1 MTYEYFYGTEGE
13 QFSFYRIPKLLFL
26 APEFKQISVEAKV
39 LYGLLLDRMSLSA
52 KNGWLDE
59 QGRVYIIFSIVDI
72 MEAMGCADQ
81 KAGKLL
87 QELEQ
92 KAGLIVRKRQG
103 LGKPNLIYVKN
114 FLPSQASRFKN
125 RENHDSGN
133 VIITNQEPWD
143 SRSNNTE
150 SNKTEYNELET
161 SFASLMGRH
170 GREPM
175 RSDEMMARRADYE
188 NLLKDNMPVIV
199 KALDRDAATILMV
212 DSNLQRE
219 TILPSERAKAYKMK
233 LEALKRQGARTD
245 LTLSQSET
253 KLTEKTS
260 DPNAEKPSISAAF
273 GTCAQIGHK
282 LDGQKSVE
290 ILADEA
296 GTSRMQIRRF
306 IRLTELTPKLQQMVD
321 EKRLGFTPAVEVSYL
336 KPAEQELL
344 LDAMESE
351 QAVPSLSQAQRI
363 KKLSQDGKL
372 TDDAMRQ
379 VMREQKK
386 PDCWDVTLSGQKLQ
400 KYFPKSFTPRQIESA
415 IFKMLESMYQKRQQ
429 SKGQSR

>member
-1 MTYEYFYGTEGE
+1 MNEKVSEVPL
-13 QFSFYRIPKLLFL
+13 SKLVAFPDHPF
-26 APEFKQISVEAKV
+26 AVRDDAAMEDMAESV
-39 LYGLLLDRMSLSA
+39 RQ
-52 KNGWLDE
+52 NG
-59 QGRVYIIFSIVDI
+59 VIVP
-72 MEAMGCADQ
+72 G
-81 KAGKLL
+81 
-87 QELEQ
+87 
-92 KAGLIVRKRQG
+92 IVRALPNGKYELVSGHRRKRACELVG
-103 LGKPNLIYVKN
+103 LK
-114 FLPSQASRFKN
+114 S
-125 RENHDSGN
+125 
-133 VIITNQEPWD
+133 
-143 SRSNNTE
+143 
-150 SNKTEYNELET
+150 
-161 SFASLMGRH
+161 
-170 GREPM
+170 
-175 RSDEMMARRADYE
+175 
-188 NLLKDNMPVIV
+188 MPVIV
-199 KALDRDAATILMV
+199 KELDRDAATILMV

-245 LTLSQSET
+245 LTLSQIGT
-253 KLTEKTS
+253 KLGEKTQDS
-260 DPNAEKPSISAAF
+260 EAQKLSNNAGF
-273 GTCAQIGHK
+273 GTSVQIGQK
-282 LDGQKSVE
+282 LNGK
-290 ILADEA
+290 
-296 GTSRMQIRRF
+296 TSREVLATDSEESPSQIRRF

-415 IFKMLESMYQKRQQ
+415 IFKMLESLYQKRQQ
-429 SKGQSR
+429 TKGQSR

>member
-1 MTYEYFYGTEGE
+1 MNEKVSEVPLSKLVAFPDHPFAVRDDAAMEEMAESVRQNGVIVPGIVRALPNGKYELVSGH
-13 QFSFYRIPKLLFL
+13 RRKR
-26 APEFKQISVEAKV
+26 A
-39 LYGLLLDRMSLSA
+39 
-52 KNGWLDE
+52 
-59 QGRVYIIFSIVDI
+59 
-72 MEAMGCADQ
+72 C
-81 KAGKLL
+81 
-87 QELEQ
+87 EL
-92 KAGLIVRKRQG
+92 AGLK
-103 LGKPNLIYVKN
+103 
-114 FLPSQASRFKN
+114 S
-125 RENHDSGN
+125 
-133 VIITNQEPWD
+133 
-143 SRSNNTE
+143 
-150 SNKTEYNELET
+150 
-161 SFASLMGRH
+161 
-170 GREPM
+170 
-175 RSDEMMARRADYE
+175 
-188 NLLKDNMPVIV
+188 MPVIV
-199 KALDRDAATILMV
+199 KELDRDAATILMV

>member
-1 MTYEYFYGTEGE
+1 MNEKVSEVPLSKLVAFPDNPFAVRDDAAMEEMAESVRQNGVIVPGIVRALPNGKYELVSGH
-13 QFSFYRIPKLLFL
+13 RRKR
-26 APEFKQISVEAKV
+26 A
-39 LYGLLLDRMSLSA
+39 
-52 KNGWLDE
+52 
-59 QGRVYIIFSIVDI
+59 
-72 MEAMGCADQ
+72 C
-81 KAGKLL
+81 
-87 QELEQ
+87 EL
-92 KAGLIVRKRQG
+92 AGLK
-103 LGKPNLIYVKN
+103 
-114 FLPSQASRFKN
+114 S
-125 RENHDSGN
+125 
-133 VIITNQEPWD
+133 
-143 SRSNNTE
+143 
-150 SNKTEYNELET
+150 
-161 SFASLMGRH
+161 
-170 GREPM
+170 
-175 RSDEMMARRADYE
+175 
-188 NLLKDNMPVIV
+188 MPVIV
-199 KALDRDAATILMV
+199 KELDRDAATILMV

-245 LTLSQSET
+245 LTLSQVGT
-253 KLTEKTS
+253 KLGEKTQDS
-260 DPNAEKPSISAAF
+260 EAQKPSNNAGF
-273 GTCAQIGHK
+273 GTSAQIGQK
-282 LDGQKSVE
+282 LIGQTSVE
-290 ILADEA
+290 SVAADS
-296 GTSRMQIRRF
+296 GVSRMQVQRF

-415 IFKMLESMYQKRQQ
+415 IFKMLESLYQKRQQ
-429 SKGQSR
+429 TKGQSR

>member
-1 MTYEYFYGTEGE
+1 MNEKVSEVPLSKLVAFPDHPFAVRDDAAMEDMAESVRQNGVIVPGIVRALPNGKYELVSGH
-13 QFSFYRIPKLLFL
+13 RRKR
-26 APEFKQISVEAKV
+26 A
-39 LYGLLLDRMSLSA
+39 
-52 KNGWLDE
+52 
-59 QGRVYIIFSIVDI
+59 
-72 MEAMGCADQ
+72 C
-81 KAGKLL
+81 
-87 QELEQ
+87 EL
-92 KAGLIVRKRQG
+92 AGLK
-103 LGKPNLIYVKN
+103 
-114 FLPSQASRFKN
+114 S
-125 RENHDSGN
+125 
-133 VIITNQEPWD
+133 
-143 SRSNNTE
+143 
-150 SNKTEYNELET
+150 
-161 SFASLMGRH
+161 
-170 GREPM
+170 
-175 RSDEMMARRADYE
+175 
-188 NLLKDNMPVIV
+188 MPVIV
-199 KALDRDAATILMV
+199 KELDRDAATILMV

>member
-1 MTYEYFYGTEGE
+1 MNEKVSEVPLSKLVAFPDHPFAVRDDAAMEEMAESVRQNGVIVPGIVRALPNGKYELVSGH
-13 QFSFYRIPKLLFL
+13 RRKR
-26 APEFKQISVEAKV
+26 A
-39 LYGLLLDRMSLSA
+39 
-52 KNGWLDE
+52 
-59 QGRVYIIFSIVDI
+59 
-72 MEAMGCADQ
+72 C
-81 KAGKLL
+81 
-87 QELEQ
+87 EL
-92 KAGLIVRKRQG
+92 AGLK
-103 LGKPNLIYVKN
+103 
-114 FLPSQASRFKN
+114 S
-125 RENHDSGN
+125 
-133 VIITNQEPWD
+133 
-143 SRSNNTE
+143 
-150 SNKTEYNELET
+150 
-161 SFASLMGRH
+161 
-170 GREPM
+170 
-175 RSDEMMARRADYE
+175 
-188 NLLKDNMPVIV
+188 MPVIV
-199 KALDRDAATILMV
+199 EELDRDAATILMV

-219 TILPSERAKAYKMK
+219 NILPSERAKAYKMK

-245 LTLSQSET
+245 LTSVQAEQ
-253 KLTEKTS
+253 KLDEKMQ
-260 DPNAEKPSISAAF
+260 DQRAKKPSISGDSETCTQVGYKLNGKKTIDAVAA
-273 GTCAQIGHK
+273 
-282 LDGQKSVE
+282 
-290 ILADEA
+290 AD
-296 GTSRMQIRRF
+296 GTSRGQIQRL

-400 KYFPKSFTPRQIESA
+400 RYFPKSFTPRQIESA

>member
-1 MTYEYFYGTEGE
+1 MNEKVSEVPLSKLVAFPDHPFAVRDDAAMEDMAESVRQNGVIVPGIVRALPNGKYELVSGH
-13 QFSFYRIPKLLFL
+13 RRKR
-26 APEFKQISVEAKV
+26 A
-39 LYGLLLDRMSLSA
+39 
-52 KNGWLDE
+52 
-59 QGRVYIIFSIVDI
+59 
-72 MEAMGCADQ
+72 C
-81 KAGKLL
+81 
-87 QELEQ
+87 EL
-92 KAGLIVRKRQG
+92 AGLK
-103 LGKPNLIYVKN
+103 
-114 FLPSQASRFKN
+114 S
-125 RENHDSGN
+125 
-133 VIITNQEPWD
+133 
-143 SRSNNTE
+143 
-150 SNKTEYNELET
+150 
-161 SFASLMGRH
+161 
-170 GREPM
+170 
-175 RSDEMMARRADYE
+175 
-188 NLLKDNMPVIV
+188 MPVIV